1 MYVLGKSIYTIT
13 PFTLLDYPH
22 KSACILWYV
31 GCNMRCLYCYNPEIV
46 LGKGTTSFAETI
58 SFLKTR
64 QGLLDAVVFSGGE
77 CLIHKNIIQHIKEIK
92 AMGFLVKIDTNGSN
106 PAVLKQLINENLID
120 YVALDF
126 KATKEKFQEI
136 TKSDL
141 FQPFEKSFEILLENT
156 IQFEIRTTY
165 HSDLISNSELNE
177 MVGYLDAKKYTGN
190 YYVQSFKNN
199 VATLG
204 DLNSSVRIKENEFS
218 SASHFKVI
226 FRN

>member
-218 SASHFKVI
+218 IASNFKVI